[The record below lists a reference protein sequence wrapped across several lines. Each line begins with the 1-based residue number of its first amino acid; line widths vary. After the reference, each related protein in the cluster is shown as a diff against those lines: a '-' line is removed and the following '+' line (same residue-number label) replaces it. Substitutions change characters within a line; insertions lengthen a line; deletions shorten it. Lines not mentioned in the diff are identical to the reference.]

1 MGIVRPGNCLVEKR
15 IAPEDPADKKRRER
29 GDLGIRDM
37 EVGVEPTE
45 ANFSRRLRAGF
56 SARAAHSSD
65 EKMSNYEADY
75 NGNREE

>member
-1 MGIVRPGNCLVEKR
+1 MDFSYFDQRLPPPEKR
-15 IAPEDPADKKRRER
+15 ADRLREER

-45 ANFSRRLRAGF
+45 ANFSARLRAGF
-56 SARAAHSSD
+56 SARAIHLSG
-65 EKMSNYEADY
+65 EPMSNHEADY